1 MIKCKLAGVEG
12 GCPKNK
18 ETCCHECD
26 EFGKCSSA
34 CGEEDPS
41 KCDDAIFEGS
51 TELEVFQSKSAAIIK
66 SISDIVTAK
75 KALEDQEKTMKEKLQ
90 QAMEQYG
97 VKSFDAGAVK
107 MTYIEAS
114 TRNSIDSAKLKKN
127 HPDIAAE
134 CAKSSPVKAYVKVEV
149 K

>member
-1 MIKCKLAGVEG
+1 MIKCTMEDS
-12 GCPKNK
+12 CPKEK
-18 ETCCHECD
+18 VCCCCNCDEAAECD
-26 EFGKCSSA
+26 SLCNNLDNVSN
-34 CGEEDPS
+34 CGFSQMDEA
-41 KCDDAIFEGS
+41 DA
-51 TELEVFQSKSAAIIK
+51 LVVFQSQAAAVIK

-97 VKSFDAGAVK
+97 VKSFDAGVVK

-134 CAKSSPVKAYVKVEV
+134 CVKSSPVKAYVKVEV

>member
-1 MIKCKLAGVEG
+1 MIKCKQGIGECGKDMCCKSCEDKGTCDQVCESVDTDCEHAYEG
-12 GCPKNK
+12 
-18 ETCCHECD
+18 
-26 EFGKCSSA
+26 EFG
-34 CGEEDPS
+34 
-41 KCDDAIFEGS
+41 I
-51 TELEVFQSKSAAIIK
+51 EVFKSQAAAIIK

>member
-1 MIKCKLAGVEG
+1 MIKCKLAGVDG

-18 ETCCHECD
+18 ECCCFECA
-26 EFGKCSSA
+26 EQETCSSA
-34 CGEEDPS
+34 CGETDPA
-41 KCDDAIFEGS
+41 KCDDAVFEGS
-51 TELEVFQSKSAAIIK
+51 TELEVFQSKAAAVIK

-75 KALEDQEKTMKEKLQ
+75 KALEDQEKEMKEQLQ
-90 QAMEQYG
+90 TAMEQYG
-97 VKSFDAGAVK
+97 VKSFDAGVVK

-114 TRNSIDSAKLKKN
+114 VRNSVDSAKLKKKY
-127 HPDIAAE
+127 PDIAAE